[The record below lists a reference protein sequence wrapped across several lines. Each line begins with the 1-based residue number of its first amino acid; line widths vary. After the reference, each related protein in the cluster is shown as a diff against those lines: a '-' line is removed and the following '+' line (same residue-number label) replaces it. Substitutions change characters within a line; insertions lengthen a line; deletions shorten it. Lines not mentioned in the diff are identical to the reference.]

1 MPIIVNLDVVLAQ
14 RKMRLNDLA
23 EAVDITP
30 QNLSILKTGKAKAIR
45 FSTLEAICQ
54 HLNCQPGDLL
64 EFRPDGS
71 KVEIAARGA

>member
-64 EFRPDGS
+64 EFRPDGP
-71 KVEIAARGA
+71 KDETAARGA